1 MTKYFYEETGM
12 FIDWNQMDRLPEID
26 TLIDIGVG
34 PNGTPDLYKKYHS
47 QKLILIDPLDES
59 ENYAKE
65 NLKNRD
71 YTFHK
76 TALGKKQET
85 QEIKVERKI
94 GRSTLLNVSDINY
107 EGDPIDTRII
117 QVNKLDSIISSP
129 QDLGRIGI
137 KIDTEGFELNII
149 QGASKTL
156 EYAKFVLAEV
166 RHNHES
172 FKGQY
177 KLNEFVDLMYENQFS
192 LNMIITAKPLIAD
205 LCFLRKK

>member
-34 PNGTPDLYKKYHS
+34 LNGTPDLYKKYHS

-71 YTFHK
+71 YLFHK

-117 QVNKLDSIISSP
+117 QVNKLDNIISSP
-129 QDLGRIGI
+129 QDLVGS
-137 KIDTEGFELNII
+137 E
-149 QGASKTL
+149 
-156 EYAKFVLAEV
+156 
-166 RHNHES
+166 
-172 FKGQY
+172 
-177 KLNEFVDLMYENQFS
+177 
-192 LNMIITAKPLIAD
+192 
-205 LCFLRKK
+205 